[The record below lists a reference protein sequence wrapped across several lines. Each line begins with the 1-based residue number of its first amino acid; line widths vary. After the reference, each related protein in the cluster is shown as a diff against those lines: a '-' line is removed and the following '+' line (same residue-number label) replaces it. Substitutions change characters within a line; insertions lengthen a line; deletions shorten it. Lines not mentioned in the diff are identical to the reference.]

1 MDTEVLDRHLNGL
14 CQKALSEAR
23 AAVEQAPDGQWI
35 AASEWQIRDVFQKL
49 TRDCYQAM
57 LQAKADAHPAA
68 SGAAFSPGRGPG
80 AAGQGPTSAA
90 GAQRRRRD

>member
-1 MDTEVLDRHLNGL
+1 MDKEVLDRRLDEL

-23 AAVEQAPDGQWI
+23 AAVDQAPDGQWI
-35 AASEWQIRDVFQKL
+35 AASEWQVRDVFQKL

-68 SGAAFSPGRGPG
+68 SEAAFSPGRSSI
-80 AAGQGPTSAA
+80 AKQGGTSAA
-90 GAQRRRRD
+90 CAQRRR